1 MGYLH
6 RSSFLEEITTRLGD
20 VLAEVLE
27 QHTAEIFGGLLA
39 LLKLTLLP
47 LTVVVGYVASSQLPG
62 KSPEM
67 RVTHS
72 MMESLVPA
80 RLREFDEKRECSR
93 ELLRLGSTP
102 IEILEVD
109 TGSTISDVRK
119 DNRFEYMSHLT
130 TIVVESRNT
139 TLLVITHHLA
149 DPSLLLGGGE
159 TFLQIV
165 VSGLLG

>member
-102 IEILEVD
+102 IEILVVD
-109 TGSTISDVRK
+109 MNSTIDDARP
-119 DNRFEYMSHLT
+119 DNRFEYMNHVI
-130 TIVVESRNT
+130 TIVVESRIPM
-139 TLLVITHHLA
+139 LLMITYHLV
-149 DPSLLLGGGE
+149 DPSLLLKGG
-159 TFLQIV
+159 
-165 VSGLLG
+165 